1 MPMGHEALGG
11 DRMATASR
19 KSSVA
24 SPNLP
29 IDTQDST
36 RIHMK
41 QHDAPH
47 AWLGRTPRYV
57 RLPTIDQSGLSTC
70 LPSEVRSPARSIYSP
85 LPSLYSVPCRTRNRQ
100 CCNSRSKARNAS
112 WEAHDALPRI
122 LERTVYGIPA
132 TVSHTQQNHMDT
144 GRIHSELCTLQLF
157 RILARNTDPPS
168 VARCRHSQPRLRPR
182 PADGCAE
189 IGFRHSVATS
199 CVPESEHCE
208 CECGWQPGWR
218 TRLDTRRCQQTDQS
232 LGRTCTQ
239 RAV

>member
-1 MPMGHEALGG
+1 MPIGHEALGG

-57 RLPTIDQSGLSTC
+57 RLPTIDQSVLSTC
-70 LPSEVRSPARSIYSP
+70 LPSEVRSPARSMYSP

-112 WEAHDALPRI
+112 WEAHDAPPRI

-132 TVSHTQQNHMDT
+132 TVSYTQQNHMVRDAYI
-144 GRIHSELCTLQLF
+144 R
-157 RILARNTDPPS
+157 
-168 VARCRHSQPRLRPR
+168 
-182 PADGCAE
+182 
-189 IGFRHSVATS
+189 S
-199 CVPESEHCE
+199 CVSYGCFESS
-208 CECGWQPGWR
+208 PA
-218 TRLDTRRCQQTDQS
+218 TPTRRAWRGVGIRNHGSARARPTVV
-232 LGRTCTQ
+232 Q
-239 RAV
+239 R